1 MPPILLLSVLLAS
14 PAHDALWVEAP
25 PHAPAVTLPSIAP
38 IVDATLPALLE
49 VRTAPAALPP
59 GHPPIPGD
67 DLRGEATGFVI
78 HPSGLALTNQHVV
91 GCEATV
97 PVRVGTAPEA
107 ITARVLARDAAA
119 DLALLQLPPR
129 DDPWPHLPLGDST
142 ALRVG
147 DFVVA
152 VGNPFGLSHS
162 VSLGILS
169 GRDRPPE
176 RASEYAY
183 LQTDAAINPG
193 NSGGPILDLAGRVV
207 GIATAIHRQGSG
219 IGYAIPI
226 DAVKLMLPGMK
237 AQGRLVRGWLGVA
250 IRDVARG
257 VEIVRLDA
265 TGPAAQAGLKVGDV
279 IRTFEGRPVDS
290 TRTLQGF
297 AGLGRPGNT
306 VELHV
311 ARGEA
316 LEALPV
322 TLGARPDPGD
332 DACPRRGFFD
342 RMLDGL
348 RPQ

>member
-1 MPPILLLSVLLAS
+1 MPTLLLLPLLLAS
-14 PAHDALWVEAP
+14 PAPDALWVDGASET
-25 PHAPAVTLPSIAP
+25 PAVALPSIAP

-59 GHPPIPGD
+59 GHPPVPGD

-91 GCEATV
+91 GCETTV
-97 PVRVGTAPEA
+97 PVRVGTDPEPV
-107 ITARVLARDAAA
+107 TARVLARDATA

-129 DDPWPHLPLGDST
+129 DAHWPHLPLGDST
-142 ALRVG
+142 RLRVG
-147 DFVVA
+147 DFLVA

-162 VSLGILS
+162 VSLGVLS

-193 NSGGPILDLAGRVV
+193 NSGGPILDLAGRVI

-257 VEIVRLDA
+257 VEIVRLEA
-265 TGPAAQAGLKVGDV
+265 TGPAAQAGLQVGDV
-279 IRTFEGRPVDS
+279 IRAFEGRPVDS

-297 AGLGRPGNT
+297 AGLGRPGHT
-306 VELHV
+306 VELQV
-311 ARGEA
+311 ARGESV
-316 LEALPV
+316 EALPV
-322 TLGARPDPGD
+322 TLGARPGSGD
-332 DACPRRGFFD
+332 EDCPRRGFFD
-342 RMLDGL
+342 RVLDGL
-348 RPQ
+348 RPR